1 MGKKINLLIVTGMS
15 GAGKSVVL
23 DSLEDLDYHCID
35 NLPPKLLPTLTA
47 LILDATDHEVKLAV
61 VIDLRSLSFDSSNE
75 MHLSFDSI
83 TEMHLFIQDSSY
95 IDVQILFLD
104 ADNSTLVKRFKETRR
119 SHHLARDSNPLSG
132 IAKERQLLEPVFRLA
147 TAQINTTGLSARELK
162 NEIIRLYSD
171 ENENYFSVTFASF
184 GFKHGT
190 PVDTDVMFDVRFL
203 PNPFYNETMRTQ
215 TGLDKTVYDYVIN
228 SEMTQTFL
236 EKLID
241 LLSFLIPNYKKEGK
255 SQVVIGIGC
264 TGGQHRSVV
273 LAEYLANHFKDTYRA
288 HVVHRNIK
296 HANIHGGE
304 R

>member
-1 MGKKINLLIVTGMS
+1 MVLGKKINLLIVTGMS

-35 NLPPKLLPTLTA
+35 NLPPKLLPTLTE

-61 VIDLRSLSFDSSNE
+61 VIDLRSLSFDSINE
-75 MHLSFDSI
+75 MHLF
-83 TEMHLFIQDSSY
+83 MQDSSY
-95 IDVQILFLD
+95 INVQVLFLD
-104 ADNSTLVKRFKETRR
+104 ADNPTLVKRFKETRR
-119 SHHLARDSNPLSG
+119 SHPLARDSNPLSG
-132 IAKERQLLEPVFRLA
+132 ITKERQLLEPVFRLA
-147 TAQINTTGLSARELK
+147 TAKINTSGMSARELK
-162 NEIIRLYSD
+162 NNIIRLYSG
-171 ENENYFSVTFASF
+171 ENENYFGVTFASF

-203 PNPFYNETMRTQ
+203 PNPFYNEVMRTQ
-215 TGLDKTVYDYVIN
+215 TGLDKNVYDYVIN

-241 LLSFLIPNYKKEGK
+241 LLSFLIPNYKDEGK

-264 TGGQHRSVV
+264 TGGQHRSVA
-273 LAEYLANHFKDTYRA
+273 LSEYLANHFRDKYPS

-304 R
+304 K